1 MIPAACAALPLLSS
15 IDGPV
20 SRSTPHQQK
29 PPIFR
34 ALLIPGSRDMIPQFK
49 TSANFPDRH

>member
-20 SRSTPHQQK
+20 SRSTAHQQK

-34 ALLIPGSRDMIPQFK
+34 ALLIPGSRNMIPQFK